1 MAVSPVELKP
11 VTVENWRACGGL
23 ELCPDQ
29 VGLVPD
35 NLYSIAEA
43 QFYPDAR
50 SLAICLSSGELVGY
64 LLYGRDKASGDP
76 KVFRLMIDRA
86 HQGRGYGKAALRL
99 VIERVSSRGDAERL
113 LIAYQ
118 ERNEAARRLYAGL
131 GFVEQEADEKS
142 RVTAVLAL
150 KEPSR

>member
-1 MAVSPVELKP
+1 MAASPVELRP
-11 VTVENWRACGGL
+11 VTAENWRACAGL
-23 ELCPDQ
+23 ELRPEQ
-29 VGLVPD
+29 VGLMPD

-50 SLAICLSSGELVGY
+50 SLAIYLSSGELVGY
-64 LLYGRDKASGDP
+64 LLHGRDKASGDA

-99 VIERVSSRGDAERL
+99 VIERVSSRGDAKRL

-118 ERNEAARRLYAGL
+118 EHNEAARRLYAGL
-131 GFVEQEADEKS
+131 GFVERETDETG
-142 RVTAVLAL
+142 RVTAVLFL
-150 KEPSR
+150 KKTRT